1 MLCARVTFVHAQ
13 EKENSNK
20 WTSSRPDGH
29 ATISI
34 MADHVHHQGEFMLSY
49 RYMIMDMKDLR
60 QGTNDATIAS
70 AYTNYM
76 VTPLNMSMKMHMLGV
91 MYAPSNKLTLL
102 IMANYLENAMNLQ
115 MRNGN
120 VFQTSISGLGD
131 ISVAALYALL
141 NKNRKAMHIN
151 WVFLLQQEVLK
162 KKAFY
167 PYLEAMQYNYPILC
181 KQAQGLLAPN

>member
-1 MLCARVTFVHAQ
+1 
-13 EKENSNK
+13 
-20 WTSSRPDGH
+20 
-29 ATISI
+29 
-34 MADHVHHQGEFMLSY
+34 
-49 RYMIMDMKDLR
+49 
-60 QGTNDATIAS
+60 
-70 AYTNYM
+70 
-76 VTPLNMSMKMHMLGV
+76 
-91 MYAPSNKLTLL
+91 
-102 IMANYLENAMNLQ
+102 MANYLENAMNLQ